1 MKLETAVSFILEMCF
16 RIFGLCILIAASTVP
31 IQNRE
36 QRRYIREQRDIM
48 KRMQEDVEL
57 IIMLEEDVIE

>member
-1 MKLETAVSFILEMCF
+1 MRLETAVSSILEMCF

-48 KRMQEDVEL
+48 QRMQEDVEL